1 MKILFATSECYPFLK
16 TGGLADVAYAL
27 PKALTEMGEDCRVIL
42 PNYGTIKEEYRK
54 KMVNLFDTTIKIG
67 WREQYLGVKYLKH
80 EGVEYYFI
88 DNMYYFFRE
97 TPYGYYDDGERFS
110 FFSQAILEVLTR
122 LEFIPDILH
131 CNDWHT
137 AVVPVLL
144 RTKYKWNT
152 ELTPIKTILTI
163 HNLRFQGVFPPEVL
177 SNLLGL
183 GTELLQDFCF
193 EYYGN
198 VNYLKGGINYA
209 DYVTT
214 VSPTYAEEIKTDYY
228 GEGLSGLMQKVGYKL
243 KGILNGIDYDLND
256 PETDKHIVAP
266 FDAESVELKLKN
278 KLALQKELGLQIK
291 KDVPMFSIISRLTDQ
306 KGFDIIAEGIEEFIR
321 QDIQLVVLG
330 TGERRYED
338 MFRYFHY
345 KYPEKVAAIISYDGE
360 LAQRIYAAS
369 DFFLM
374 PSLFEPCGLSQLMSL
389 RYGTVPIVRETGG
402 LKDTVIPYNKF
413 TGKGIGFTF
422 SDYNSY
428 DMLKAVY
435 RALDA
440 YKDKKA
446 FRNIIVQGMKMDYS
460 WKNSAKIY
468 QELYYDLLG
477 NKRS

>member
-42 PNYGTIKEEYRK
+42 PNYGTIKEEYKK

-67 WREQYLGVKYLKH
+67 WREQYLGVKYLKY

-122 LEFIPDILH
+122 LDFIPDILH

-137 AVVPVLL
+137 AVIPVLL
-144 RTKYKWNT
+144 RTKYKWKT
-152 ELTPIKTILTI
+152 ELTPTKTILTI
-163 HNLRFQGVFPPEVL
+163 HNLRFQGIFPPEVL

-183 GTELLQDFCF
+183 GNELLQDFCF

-209 DYVTT
+209 DFVTT
-214 VSPTYAEEIKTDYY
+214 VSPTYAEEIKTDYF

-243 KGILNGIDYDLND
+243 KGILNGIDYDLYD
-256 PETDKHIVAP
+256 PETDKNIIAP
-266 FDAESVELKLKN
+266 FDAKSINLKLKN
-278 KLALQKELGLQIK
+278 KLDLQKELGLEIR
-291 KDVPMFSIISRLTDQ
+291 KDVPLFAIISRLTDQ

-345 KYPEKVAAIISYDGE
+345 KYPEKVAAIINYDGE
-360 LAQRIYAAS
+360 LAHRIYAGS

-428 DMLKAVY
+428 DMLQAIY

-446 FRNIIVQGMKMDYS
+446 FKNIIAQGMKMDYS

>member
-67 WREQYLGVKYLKH
+67 WRDQYLGVKYLKH

-122 LEFIPDILH
+122 LDFIPDILH

-137 AVVPVLL
+137 AVIPVLL
-144 RTKYKWNT
+144 RTKYKWKT

-163 HNLRFQGVFPPEVL
+163 HNLRFQGIFPPEVL

-183 GTELLQDFCF
+183 GNELLQDFCF

-243 KGILNGIDYDLND
+243 KGILNGIDYDLYD
-256 PETDKHIVAP
+256 PETDKNIIAP
-266 FDAESVELKLKN
+266 FDAKSINLKLKN
-278 KLALQKELGLQIK
+278 KLDLQKELGLEIR
-291 KDVPMFSIISRLTDQ
+291 KDVPLFSIISRLTDQ

-345 KYPEKVAAIISYDGE
+345 KYPEKVAAIINYDGE
-360 LAQRIYAAS
+360 LAQRIYAGS

-413 TGKGIGFTF
+413 SGKGIGFTF

-428 DMLKAVY
+428 DMLQAIY

-446 FRNIIVQGMKMDYS
+446 FKNIIVQGMKMDYS